1 VPEGPGSSPERGVT
15 EALREA
21 IESTLAAA
29 GRSARAGSAALTRGG
44 ATELLDEV
52 ARRGRGA
59 RDELARRGEDARQE
73 VSRRLE
79 AMERRLAAVEDTVRK
94 KKSKPK
100 AED

>member
-1 VPEGPGSSPERGVT
+1 MSERRESSSERGVT

-29 GRSARAGSAALTRGG
+29 GRSAKAGSAALTRER

-59 RDELARRGEDARQE
+59 REELARRGEDARQE
-73 VSRRLE
+73 LSRRLE
-79 AMERRLAAVEDTVRK
+79 AMERRLAALEDALRK
-94 KKSKPK
+94 RSKPK

>member
-1 VPEGPGSSPERGVT
+1 VAEGPGPSSERRVT

-21 IESTLAAA
+21 IERTLATA
-29 GRSARAGSAALTRGG
+29 GRSAKAGSAALTRGG

-59 RDELARRGEDARQE
+59 RDELARRGQDARQE

-79 AMERRLAAVEDTVRK
+79 AMERRLAAVEDAVRT
-94 KKSKPK
+94 KSKPK